1 MKGGVLF
8 TSQPDILSELKRIVS
23 YAYIEDFSIRYSSV
37 LFKIPLRSHEVF
49 TSHCGVATIV
59 LKVIP
64 IDKTKYKYRD
74 IEPEIDPASTFE
86 NEVRTHQEI
95 IKRSIEKW
103 SCSIVPTLLH
113 ADIYTPDQL
122 NRTFPKIRNLFEGGD
137 LGLIFME
144 QITKSREIAPNLY
157 KKIQFYP
164 QARRLL
170 IMFAE
175 IGFSHNDPHLGNI
188 LHSDNDVFTL
198 IDFGRT
204 TYIPEPDLSF
214 FQRTLTSY
222 DASKNPLLKQ
232 NILSFVYES
241 RHPDY
246 VPSTH
251 PRHYQWFIRDVLAT
265 TDEIDP
271 SVAIADESSIVFPIE
286 ESQKEFCIKTP
297 PLYPY
302 GGVERIPKNGL
313 LLKEYPELNDDKDL
327 VLLAVKQDGYALQ
340 FASDRLREDK
350 DVLDA
355 ALEQNLNAIQFAPTL
370 TRDKKKMLSVA
381 KLNYTYLDYASP
393 ELWDTEFIV
402 AAIKQ
407 NAKSIQFVPPVWR
420 QKEWMLYCVKRDGLL
435 LKYASPTLRKDRE
448 IVLAAVTEN
457 GNAIDFTTVRDP
469 EIMML
474 ATMHGYRPKVK
485 VKRYEKLDCEDGRC
499 GISGGKRKTR
509 RFKKSR

>member
-1 MKGGVLF
+1 M
-8 TSQPDILSELKRIVS
+8 
-23 YAYIEDFSIRYSSV
+23 
-37 LFKIPLRSHEVF
+37 H
-49 TSHCGVATIV
+49 
-59 LKVIP
+59 
-64 IDKTKYKYRD
+64 KTKYKSID
-74 IEPEIDPASTFE
+74 IEHEKIDPAYKFE

-113 ADIYTPDQL
+113 ADIYTPEQL
-122 NRTFPKIRNLFEGGD
+122 AITFPKINSFFKGGN

-144 QITKSREIAPNLY
+144 QITNGRDLAPTLH
-157 KKIQFYP
+157 KKIHFYP

-175 IGFSHNDPHLGNI
+175 IGFLHNDPHLGNI
-188 LHSDNDVFTL
+188 LHSDNDVFIL

-204 TYIPEPDLSF
+204 TYIPEPELSF
-214 FQRTLTSY
+214 FKRTLTSY

-246 VPSTH
+246 MPSDY
-251 PRHYQWFIRDVLAT
+251 PSHYQWFIRDILAD
-265 TDEIDP
+265 TDEIDL
-271 SVAIADESSIVFPIE
+271 SVAIADESSIVDPIKIE

-313 LLKEYPELNDDKDL
+313 LLSEYPELNDDKDT

-355 ALEQNLNAIQFAPTL
+355 ALEQNLNAIQFAPSL
-370 TRDKKKMLSVA
+370 TRDKKYMLSVA
-381 KLNYTYLDYASP
+381 KLNFTYLQYVSP
-393 ELWDTEFIV
+393 ELWLDTEFIV
-402 AAIKQ
+402 DAIKQ

-420 QKEWMLYCVKRDGLL
+420 GQKEWMLYCVKRDGLL

-469 EIMML
+469 EIMKM
-474 ATMHGYRPKVK
+474 ATIHGYRPTKEEVK
-485 VKRYEKLDCEDGRC
+485 MKNKFKEPNLDDCEYRRC
-499 GISGGKRKTR
+499 GVSGGKRKTR
-509 RFKKSR
+509 RNIKKRT

>member
-1 MKGGVLF
+1 
-8 TSQPDILSELKRIVS
+8 
-23 YAYIEDFSIRYSSV
+23 
-37 LFKIPLRSHEVF
+37 
-49 TSHCGVATIV
+49 
-59 LKVIP
+59 
-64 IDKTKYKYRD
+64 
-74 IEPEIDPASTFE
+74 
-86 NEVRTHQEI
+86 
-95 IKRSIEKW
+95 
-103 SCSIVPTLLH
+103 
-113 ADIYTPDQL
+113 
-122 NRTFPKIRNLFEGGD
+122 
-137 LGLIFME
+137 ME

-402 AAIKQ
+402 DAIKQ

-457 GNAIDFTTVRDP
+457 GNAIDFTTERDP
-469 EIMML
+469 EIMKM
-474 ATMHGYRPKVK
+474 ATIHGYRPTKEEVK
-485 VKRYEKLDCEDGRC
+485 MKNKFKEPNLDDCEYRRC
-499 GISGGKRKTR
+499 GVSGGKRKTR
-509 RFKKSR
+509 RNIKKRT